1 MSAAHQRSTPLIAG
15 FVLLAFA
22 FNSILCRMALL
33 QTRIDPASFMSAR
46 LLSGAVT
53 MWLLVRLTRR
63 ARSLGG
69 DWLAAGVLFL
79 YAVTFTFAYA
89 GVTTGT
95 GALLLFGAVQL
106 VMIAVGLRGGE
117 RISGAMAR
125 GWLIA
130 VAGLVYL
137 LLPGVA
143 APPIGSAA
151 LMLIAGIAWGWY
163 SLLGRRSRDP
173 LRDTAGNFVR
183 AAPATLL
190 CAALAGEHVS
200 LDPRGVLLGAL
211 SGAIASGVG
220 YAAWYTVLPRL
231 RAITAA
237 NLQLSIPVIAA
248 IGGAL
253 LSGEPITRRLA
264 LSSVLVLGGIGY
276 ATRRG

>member
-1 MSAAHQRSTPLIAG
+1 VRSTPLIAG

-33 QTRIDPASFMSAR
+33 QTRIDPASFMAVR
-46 LLSGAVT
+46 LLSGALT

-63 ARSLGG
+63 ERALGG
-69 DWLAAGVLFL
+69 DWLAAGVLLF

-106 VMIAVGLRGGE
+106 VMIAAGLRGGE
-117 RISGAMAR
+117 RISPAMAA

-143 APPIGSAA
+143 APPIGPAA
-151 LMLIAGIAWGWY
+151 LMLLAGIGWGWY

-183 AAPATLL
+183 VAPAALL
-190 CAALAGEHVS
+190 CMAFAGARVR
-200 LDPRGVLLGAL
+200 LDPSGVLLATL

-248 IGGAL
+248 AGGAL
-253 LSGEPITRRLA
+253 LSGEPVTLRLGVSA
-264 LSSVLVLGGIGY
+264 LLVLGGVGL
-276 ATRRG
+276 ATRLG